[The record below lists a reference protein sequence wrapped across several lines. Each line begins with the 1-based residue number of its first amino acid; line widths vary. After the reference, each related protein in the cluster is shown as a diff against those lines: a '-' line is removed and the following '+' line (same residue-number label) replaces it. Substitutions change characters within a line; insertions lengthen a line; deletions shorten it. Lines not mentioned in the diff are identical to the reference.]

1 MPYLNQATIVGH
13 LAKDPETRF
22 TTGGMAIANF
32 SVYTRHGVKK
42 DGKWEKETTFHD
54 CIAFGK
60 QAEWLGE
67 ARKGQLV
74 ILTGRIQKRKWQDK
88 EGKDRY
94 SVEIVCDSAQV
105 MKDRE
110 ETGAAGENQ
119 ASTGGSS
126 NYDDDDIPF

>member
-13 LAKDPETRF
+13 LTKDPETRF
-22 TTGGMAIANF
+22 TSGGMAIANF

-54 CIAFGK
+54 CVAFGK
-60 QAEWLGE
+60 PAEWLGE
-67 ARKGQLV
+67 SRKGQLV
-74 ILTGRIQKRKWQDK
+74 VLTGRIQKRKWQDK

-110 ETGAAGENQ
+110 ETGAAGGTPS
-119 ASTGGSS
+119 STGES
-126 NYDDDDIPF
+126 NSYDEDDIPF